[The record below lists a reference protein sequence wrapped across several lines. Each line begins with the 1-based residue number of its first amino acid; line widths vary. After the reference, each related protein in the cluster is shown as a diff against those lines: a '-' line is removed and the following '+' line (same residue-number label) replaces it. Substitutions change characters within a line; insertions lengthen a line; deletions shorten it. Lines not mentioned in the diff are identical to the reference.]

1 MAVAAPYRRRGLGRS
16 LSKKLL
22 DELAGT
28 GILRVKV
35 VVGADNTQARNVYEA
50 VGFIERDAIE
60 VHKGERSVVL
70 VSDRGNDPEGSAE
83 GSG

>member
-1 MAVAAPYRRRGLGRS
+1 MAVADPYRRRGLGRS

-35 VVGADNTQARNVYEA
+35 VVGADNTPARSVYEA
-50 VGFIERDAIE
+50 VGFIEKDAIE

-70 VSDRGNDPEGSAE
+70 VSDRGHEIARPAGTP
-83 GSG
+83 G

>member
-1 MAVAAPYRRRGLGRS
+1 LGRS

-35 VVGADNTQARNVYEA
+35 VVGADNIQARKVYEA
-50 VGFIERDAIE
+50 VGFIEADAIE
-60 VHKGERSVVL
+60 VHKGEKSLVL
-70 VSDRGNDPEGSAE
+70 VSERGEDPPSADTL
-83 GSG
+83 GA